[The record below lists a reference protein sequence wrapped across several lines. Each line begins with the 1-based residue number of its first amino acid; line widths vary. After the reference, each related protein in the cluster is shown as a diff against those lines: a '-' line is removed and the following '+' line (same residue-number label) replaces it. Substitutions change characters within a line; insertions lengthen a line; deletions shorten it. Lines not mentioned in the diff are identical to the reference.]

1 MRCWYKESL
10 ENVFGSLRRRPGQ
23 MEEALQRAVD
33 LLAKPSG
40 VRLVVEALQRV
51 LLVSGQYV
59 STAQPLKRSLSW
71 AMATAKDGR
80 PILAE
85 ADGLVFEAQDGLK
98 EVIVQPELVIEV
110 IESPCLRN
118 RIEALVAEVGSDQG

>member
-1 MRCWYKESL
+1 MRCWYKESF

-51 LLVSGQYV
+51 LLVSGEDV

-80 PILAE
+80 PILVE

-98 EVIVQPELVIEV
+98 EVVV
-110 IESPCLRN
+110 
-118 RIEALVAEVGSDQG
+118 